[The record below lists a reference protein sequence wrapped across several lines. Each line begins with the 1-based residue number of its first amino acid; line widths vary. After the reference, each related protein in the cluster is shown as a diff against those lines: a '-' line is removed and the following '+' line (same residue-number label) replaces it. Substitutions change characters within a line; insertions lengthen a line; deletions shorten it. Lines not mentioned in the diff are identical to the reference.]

1 VGALARARRVAA
13 THALRKNR
21 TRRGSRAAGCASE
34 RRASPRG
41 LAGTPALLALTTQVP
56 APWRDASQTLETERP
71 VDRLKIY
78 KTSPV
83 LYDAM
88 MALSTAAAK
97 DIEPELGELIKIRA
111 SQINHCAFCLDM
123 HTRDAR
129 KHGVSDQKLDVLA
142 AWGEAGGL
150 FTERERAALALT
162 EAITELG
169 DGHVS
174 DEVYARAAA
183 VFTERELGQV
193 IAMAVTINAWNRI
206 NVTVRLEPSRR

>member
-1 VGALARARRVAA
+1 M
-13 THALRKNR
+13 
-21 TRRGSRAAGCASE
+21 
-34 RRASPRG
+34 
-41 LAGTPALLALTTQVP
+41 TT
-56 APWRDASQTLETERP
+56 TLENLP
-71 VDRLKIY
+71 AARLKIY
-78 KTSPV
+78 KTSPE

-88 MALSTAAAK
+88 MTLSSAAAK
-97 DIEPELGELIKIRA
+97 DVEPELGELIKIRA

-142 AWGEAGGL
+142 AWREAGDL
-150 FTERERAALALT
+150 FTEREQAALALT
-162 EAITELG
+162 EAVTELG
-169 DGHVS
+169 NGHVS

-206 NVTVRLEPSRR
+206 NVTIRLEPPRR